1 VGQDAD
7 YETVTLKG
15 PSLSVAFLAGLD
27 EASLLIARSEL
38 YAVMRV
44 DETEFEDQF
53 TAALRTMG
61 TLVEEKP
68 PVENK
73 SGLMELRI
81 GQWHFSVR
89 DATLRT
95 LRLLAAQAAALVAA
109 GVSMPAVVV
118 AVISLIVA
126 FPDLLASNKLS
137 VEELNVVLV
146 LEAKG
151 SCSTADLATELNVP
165 LTRIEAILARL
176 ADKKVVSE
184 RQGIYA
190 VRW

>member
-1 VGQDAD
+1 MGQDAG

-27 EASLLIARSEL
+27 EASLLITRSEL
-38 YAVMRV
+38 YAVIRV
-44 DETEFEDQF
+44 GETEFEDQF

-95 LRLLAAQAAALVAA
+95 LRLLAAQAAALIAA

-137 VEELNVVLV
+137 VEELNVVLA
-146 LEAKG
+146 LKAKG